1 MSTGYN
7 FIDML
12 LGRPRPQQ
20 PNNSD
25 GSFGVQ
31 DPMKLFSPLRKAGIA
46 ADSLVLRGYGTGQQ
60 LREQGL
66 QEAQFAMAQNQRADT
81 IKALRQ
87 RAATGDAVAEKV
99 LMAVENRSLLPADA
113 MKIYFREKFAKPDT
127 TFTMKKG
134 SELGMTGENAD
145 KYFNFGSDGSIKTIG
160 GGGMNITNKLG
171 ETIETLMAKEGMQY
185 TSDLYKKADTAASFK
200 GTIDRQL
207 AILDDPNFDAG
218 TGSFL
223 ITGAKGLL
231 QRFGLEGAD
240 PSSNQEFVA
249 LMNQQILNLVGGS
262 LGVGVSNSDVIFL
275 QNMTANPDMSPRAIE
290 RMLLA
295 AKALLKR
302 EEELRGYARQWMTEN
317 NVRYINDPF
326 KFRDDA
332 KQFFDDKP
340 LEFPRG

>member
-171 ETIETLMAKEGMQY
+171 ETIETLMAKEGMEY
-185 TSDLYKKADTAASFK
+185 TSNLYKKADTAASFK

-231 QRFGLEGAD
+231 QRFGLEGCR
-240 PSSNQEFVA
+240 S
-249 LMNQQILNLVGGS
+249 I
-262 LGVGVSNSDVIFL
+262 
-275 QNMTANPDMSPRAIE
+275 
-290 RMLLA
+290 
-295 AKALLKR
+295 
-302 EEELRGYARQWMTEN
+302 
-317 NVRYINDPF
+317 
-326 KFRDDA
+326 
-332 KQFFDDKP
+332 
-340 LEFPRG
+340 